1 MALKQ
6 HLLSVANARREFIL
20 KASGL
25 TYEQSRFR
33 PRPEDWS
40 IADNV
45 EHMVWA
51 ELGGI
56 NGMWKALEG
65 LKNNNPVW
73 SGEPIHQGL
82 HIEQIISMTW
92 KEKEIVPE
100 IAKPRWGGPIE
111 YWMAALNGC
120 QNLLEGLV
128 VALQGHDPEKIIYPH
143 AISGPLNILQRME
156 FLRFHLNRH
165 EKQVD
170 NIKRHPDFLKLKSYE
185 L

>member
-1 MALKQ
+1 MDLKQ
-6 HLLSVANARREFIL
+6 HLLSVAMARRQFIL

-25 TYEQSRFR
+25 TYGQSCFH
-33 PRPEDWS
+33 PSPQHWS

-51 ELGGI
+51 ETGGI

-65 LKNNNPVW
+65 LRNNNPVW
-73 SGEPIHQGL
+73 SGDAIHHGLPI
-82 HIEQIISMTW
+82 EEIISKTW
-92 KEKEIVPE
+92 QEKEIVPE

-111 YWMAALNGC
+111 YWIVALKSC
-120 QNLLEGLV
+120 QDLLEGLA

-165 EKQVD
+165 EMQIE
-170 NIKRHPDFLKLKSYE
+170 NIKRHPDFPS
-185 L
+185 